1 MKTPILEANNLN
13 KLSTYGGFFGEW
25 KALYFE
31 EILTFCRRENSPWRY
46 DFVLRNKEKEK
57 KKHLKN
63 PQQTLIHLEILF
75 PFTMLNVNINVV
87 YR

>member
-57 KKHLKN
+57 KKAFKKSPAN
-63 PQQTLIHLEILF
+63 FNSPRNFVSIY
-75 PFTMLNVNINVV
+75 NVECE
-87 YR
+87 YKCCL